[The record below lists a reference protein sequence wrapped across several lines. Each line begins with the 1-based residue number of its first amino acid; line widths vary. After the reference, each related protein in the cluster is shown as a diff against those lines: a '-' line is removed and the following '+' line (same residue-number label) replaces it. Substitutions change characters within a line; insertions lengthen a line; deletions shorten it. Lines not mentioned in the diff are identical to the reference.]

1 MTELL
6 VYKYLILLFSV
17 GFTASGWASYY
28 ETLPKGVRHI
38 RGRYIHSTVSSSFN
52 RSKADT
58 PYAYKIEA
66 DIQTLEQIDDPT
78 VSDVLALFE
87 PYPEAYSKLSL
98 GTHKLDAEA
107 SIDVNVYAA
116 AYGITDRVTA
126 YAGLPIYNAQV
137 DINYKRVK
145 GSSQADVA
153 AALQEIYG
161 DNWAQTLGN
170 IVEKVY
176 DIDGATI
183 QSGITN
189 ALGYDE
195 LGSWQGQGLGDIELG
210 LMYNFY
216 NTGDM
221 GLLVKYGFI
230 APTGYVDDP
239 DIIQDVGFGDGQ
251 WDTFIEFGGG
261 KSLTDRITANAW
273 TRFTYQFASE
283 KTLRVPY
290 SGDLSIS
297 DETASFNEKLGN
309 KYLFGFDTEFIIND
323 WINITPSF
331 IYEYTEQAKYES
343 SNSQANKWLAQNTQS
358 NTQSFRIMT
367 QFTSVDLFQ
376 QNKFLLPG
384 FVNFSYQNTFRGQNA
399 PKVDMYEIE
408 LGMYF

>member
-1 MTELL
+1 M
-6 VYKYLILLFSV
+6 
-17 GFTASGWASYY
+17 TASSWANYY
-28 ETLPKGVRHI
+28 ETLPKGVRHL

-52 RSKADT
+52 RSKSET

-66 DIQTLEQIDDPT
+66 NIKNLEKIEDPT
-78 VSDVLALFE
+78 VKDVLALFA
-87 PYPEAYSKLSL
+87 PYPGAYSQLSL

-107 SIDVNVYAA
+107 NINVNVYAA
-116 AYGITDRVTA
+116 AFGITDRITA
-126 YAGLPIYNAQV
+126 YVGLPIYDAKVN
-137 DINYKRVK
+137 INYKTVK
-145 GSSQADVA
+145 GSSQEDVA
-153 AALQEIYG
+153 ATLQEIYG

-176 DIDGATI
+176 DIDGSTI

-195 LGSWQGQGLGDIELG
+195 LGSWSGQGLGDTELG
-210 LMYNFY
+210 LIYNFHKQD
-216 NTGDM
+216 GF
-221 GLLVKYGFI
+221 GLALKYGVI
-230 APTGYVDDP
+230 VPTGYVDDP

-251 WDTFIEFGGG
+251 WDTFLEFGGG

-273 TRFTYQFASE
+273 TRFTYQFSSE
-283 KTLRVPY
+283 KELRVPY

-297 DETASFNEKLGN
+297 DEKATFSEKLGN
-309 KYLFGFDTEFIIND
+309 KYLIGFDTEFIVND

-331 IYEYTEQAKYES
+331 IYEYTEQAVYES
-343 SNSQANKWLAQNTQS
+343 SNSQANKWLGQDTES
-358 NTQSFRIMT
+358 NSQSFRIMT
-367 QFTSVDLFQ
+367 QLTSVGLFQ

-384 FVNFSYQNTFRGQNA
+384 FLNFSYQNTFRGQNT